1 MAMQTRRLQTTRH
14 FAGFDGLRLVA
25 AVSVI
30 FSHAF
35 LIATGSDEREPFV
48 RLLGPENI
56 LGLYGVFTFFI
67 ISGFLLARSL
77 SANASAITYTVNR
90 VLRILPAFVFYLV
103 VVILLIGPLFSSMRP
118 GEYFS
123 WPAISAFVRT
133 SLDGLT
139 DSQLPG
145 VFNYGKGRLPTV
157 INGSLWSLRYEA
169 LTYVFLLLMW
179 TLLRTSGIVTVVIAI
194 TALLTW
200 TFPPV
205 ADAIAGVAYTLPY
218 FAGGVLMSWVHS
230 RFGTNLLGAVASVVL
245 LTMAC
250 VFKMQA
256 YAFALFGAYLVVFF
270 GERPNLG
277 SRIADKIG
285 DCSYGLYLYGWP
297 AEQIVKQLTH
307 TTDPMR
313 LFLLALPP
321 AFGLAFVSCHV
332 IERPAMRWKGT
343 VADGIRSFVMSF
355 RAPRRVAV
363 LGAKA
368 SFVVGTTL
376 ILLSAKRSWLFLESM
391 VQILVGVIAG
401 AMIAVALYHAAEK
414 IRIQETIMWR
424 KGVRIRHRL
433 TRRRAVSDGNV

>member
-35 LIATGSDEREPFV
+35 LIATGSDDREPFV
-48 RLLGPENI
+48 RLLGPDNI

-77 SANASAITYTVNR
+77 SADASAITYTVNR

-103 VVILLIGPLFSSMRP
+103 VVTLLIGPLFSSMRP

-169 LTYVFLLLMW
+169 QTYVFLLLLW
-179 TLLRTSGIVTVVIAI
+179 TLLGTSGIVTGVIAI

-205 ADAIAGVAYTLPY
+205 AASIAGVAYTLPY
-218 FAGGVLMSWVHS
+218 FAGGVLMSWVHR
-230 RFGTNLLGAVASVVL
+230 RFGTNLLWSGCQRCSPDDLVRVQHAGIRVCLIRCIPGRFSRRAS
-245 LTMAC
+245 
-250 VFKMQA
+250 
-256 YAFALFGAYLVVFF
+256 
-270 GERPNLG
+270 E
-277 SRIADKIG
+277 SRIENRGQDRRLLLWLVSLRLAGRADG
-285 DCSYGLYLYGWP
+285 EAANPHDGSN
-297 AEQIVKQLTH
+297 AS
-307 TTDPMR
+307 
-313 LFLLALPP
+313 LPP
-321 AFGLAFVSCHV
+321 CFAARIRVGVRLVSCDRKAGDAVEAH
-332 IERPAMRWKGT
+332 RCRW
-343 VADGIRSFVMSF
+343 DQ
-355 RAPRRVAV
+355 V
-363 LGAKA
+363 LGD
-368 SFVVGTTL
+368 VVACPSSCGCPGSEG
-376 ILLSAKRSWLFLESM
+376 IVRRGHHADPA
-391 VQILVGVIAG
+391 VGQTF
-401 AMIAVALYHAAEK
+401 VAL
-414 IRIQETIMWR
+414 
-424 KGVRIRHRL
+424 
-433 TRRRAVSDGNV
+433 S